1 MFLQAVILKAETPVF
16 IESFLVHSIHAQQ
29 ILDEKVYEE
38 GAREMEK
45 LVIHLPSVGIRL
57 WPIESIAEDRKMSG
71 ALPSLAYM
79 VNFQPMNVPA

>member
-1 MFLQAVILKAETPVF
+1 MFLQAAILKAETPVF

-45 LVIHLPSVGIRL
+45 LVIHLPFVGIRL
-57 WPIESIAEDRKMSG
+57 
-71 ALPSLAYM
+71 
-79 VNFQPMNVPA
+79 